1 MSMAENIEV
10 TPETLLAE
18 WDEPTREATKAP
30 ARLKLLIIVASLVVA
45 AGLVGIAIWQHQFS
59 FYLGAA
65 AALVGG
71 FALINQD
78 RRPDVPQHI
87 VLTTTRVIVGKSEHL
102 LIDLAGFWM
111 DSESGYLVIN
121 IESKKRQFL
130 PISFFF
136 SSNDYEDAL
145 HTLTQALPE
154 IEPPAQHLSDNI
166 NRYFRS

>member
-1 MSMAENIEV
+1 MDENSQSNPEV
-10 TPETLLAE
+10 LVAE
-18 WDEPTREATKAP
+18 WDEPTREVTQAP

-71 FALINQD
+71 FALISQD
-78 RRPDVPQHI
+78 RQPDAPQHI
-87 VLTTTRVIVGKSEHL
+87 ALTSTRLIVGKSEYP
-102 LIDLAGFWM
+102 LIKLAGFWM
-111 DSESGYLVIN
+111 DSEGGHLVIN

-130 PISFFF
+130 PITFFYP
-136 SSNDYEDAL
+136 SNEYEEAL